1 MIELPEGL
9 VFDMLSLIDEH
20 VGRLQDMGE
29 PGVAEEWESDA
40 NLIRDALGIENDE
53 RGLRNMSNLTD
64 GILNKI
70 STTSEALE
78 VISRIMSEFNM
89 VGAVFTRDDVRDE
102 VVEYV
107 YSNPYSELDS
117 GDIDVLV
124 NECLS
129 TGDFEVVTDYLTQA
143 GNEAI
148 AEGVAERMREL
159 GV

>member
-1 MIELPEGL
+1 
-9 VFDMLSLIDEH
+9 
-20 VGRLQDMGE
+20 
-29 PGVAEEWESDA
+29 
-40 NLIRDALGIENDE
+40 
-53 RGLRNMSNLTD
+53 MSNLTD

-102 VVEYV
+102 VVEHV

-124 NECLS
+124 NEYLS

-143 GNEAI
+143 GNDAI